1 MRTLLRWGIY
11 LGFLAVLASTARAD
25 DLVGVEVVRVYDGD
39 TIIVTVPGV
48 PPVFGRHLRVRLR
61 DLDAPELKGQCAEE
75 IAAAQRARAAL
86 MALVRQGT
94 HITLQRVQRDTYF
107 RLDATLLIDGVDI
120 NALLLAQGLVRPYH
134 GEKRQPW
141 CPS

>member
-1 MRTLLRWGIY
+1 MLALL
-11 LGFLAVLASTARAD
+11 LVLALLAATARAD

-61 DLDAPELKGQCAEE
+61 DLDAPELKGQCADE
-75 IAAAQRARAAL
+75 IAAAQRARAEL
-86 MALVRQGT
+86 MALVRQGKSV
-94 HITLQRVQRDTYF
+94 TLQRVQRDTYF
-107 RLDATLLIDGVDI
+107 RLDATLIIDGVDV
-120 NALLLAQGLVRPYH
+120 NARLLAQGLVRPYH
-134 GEKRQPW
+134 GAKRQPW